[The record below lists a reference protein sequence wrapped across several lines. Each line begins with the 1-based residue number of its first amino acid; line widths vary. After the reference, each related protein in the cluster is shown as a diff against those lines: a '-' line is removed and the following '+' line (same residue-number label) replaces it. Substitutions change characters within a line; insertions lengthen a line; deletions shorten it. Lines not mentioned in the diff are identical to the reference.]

1 MGGSLLSLLGKDKE
15 GIGIVNQGEMELTE
29 PLGGSW
35 KSISQI
41 HAFDIFR
48 VLPFFKF
55 IKNTLALNI

>member
-48 VLPFFKF
+48 VLPFF
-55 IKNTLALNI
+55 